1 MSTDP
6 IRDAETPA
14 GAERIRAQD
23 AAQPLREAA
32 ERRTL
37 RAWATAVDLAL
48 YKKIRALAVD
58 PQRTKYVKAYSA
70 LGEHG
75 ALWLALG
82 TLGTVVDSR
91 RRPQWRKATIT
102 VGAAYLTSTS
112 IKVAIGRQRPAV
124 EDLPHL
130 MATPTG
136 LSFPS
141 SHSSSSFAAA
151 QAFGCLVPA
160 GPLYAGAVSMALSRL
175 YLGVHYPSDIAA
187 GAALGTV
194 LGRWLGR

>member
-1 MSTDP
+1 MSTPTTSASGSSAGDP
-6 IRDAETPA
+6 VE
-14 GAERIRAQD
+14 
-23 AAQPLREAA
+23 PLREAA

-37 RAWATAVDLAL
+37 RAWANAVDLAL
-48 YKKIRALAVD
+48 YRKFREMARS
-58 PQRTKYVKAYSA
+58 PERTKYVKAYSS

-75 ALWLALG
+75 MLWYGIGAAGLVL
-82 TLGTVVDSR
+82 DSR
-91 RRPQWRKATIT
+91 RRSQWRKATIT
-102 VGAAYLTSTS
+102 VAAAYVTSTS
-112 IKVAIGRQRPAV
+112 IKVAIGRKRPAV

-151 QAFGCLVPA
+151 QAFGCLIPA
-160 GPLYAGAVSMALSRL
+160 PPLYCAAVSMALSRL

-187 GAALGTV
+187 GAALGSA

>member
-1 MSTDP
+1 MSDDP
-6 IRDAETPA
+6 IREAESPA

-23 AAQPLREAA
+23 AAEPLREAA
-32 ERRTL
+32 EHRTL
-37 RAWATAVDLAL
+37 KAWAAAVDLAL
-48 YKKIRALAVD
+48 YRKIRALAVD
-58 PQRTKYVKAYSA
+58 PERTKYVKAYSA

-75 ALWLALG
+75 ALWLGIG
-82 TLGTVVDSR
+82 TLGAVLDR
-91 RRPQWRKATIT
+91 RRRADWRRATLT

-160 GPLYAGAVSMALSRL
+160 APLYGAAVSMALSRL

-187 GAALGTV
+187 GAALGTA